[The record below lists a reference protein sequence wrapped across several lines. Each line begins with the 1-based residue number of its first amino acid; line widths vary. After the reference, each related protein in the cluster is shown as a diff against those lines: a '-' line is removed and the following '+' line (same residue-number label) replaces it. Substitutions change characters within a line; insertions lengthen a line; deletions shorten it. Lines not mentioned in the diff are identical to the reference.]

1 MRAPINA
8 LGPVAED
15 VIETLGFGYAV
26 YGFVAALPIFL
37 FGLMSPVVSRL
48 LRRFSGERLFLAGL
62 LLLIFGCWARGA
74 DDPLLFIAGTLVMGF
89 GITQLNVLMPAVIK
103 TGFKEKWPVMM
114 SVYAALIGLSGTA
127 GVALSTQLF
136 AATADFS
143 ASLRVWAPAALPALL
158 LLLSLRK
165 GFVPKETAAPETSGR
180 ITSARLLFTLVAI
193 TGLQA
198 AINSTLSLW
207 LPSALT
213 ADGFTSAQ
221 AGAFVTTLL
230 VASIRGKLRAAR
242 TFEALPELQCPR
254 LPIGRGLRA
263 SRSLSRAS
271 AARPHGARRGLCAG
285 NLRCGILRDAREENR
300 RFRAARGAHWAR
312 AVRRL
317 RPRGRRSLSDGRRR
331 GVSLGLDRSDA
342 SDGFRPPLGALC
354 GARRTSGVNHSRK
367 PAENGGA
374 RTFAVL

>member
-165 GFVPKETAAPETSGR
+165 GFVPKETAARNVGPNHLCPAPFH
-180 ITSARLLFTLVAI
+180 ARRHHGTPGGHQFDPQPVA
-193 TGLQA
+193 
-198 AINSTLSLW
+198 SLR
-207 LPSALT
+207 
-213 ADGFTSAQ
+213 ADGRRLHVR
-221 AGAFVTTLL
+221 AGRSLRHDTPHRLD
-230 VASIRGKLRAAR
+230 RGKLRAAR
-242 TFEALPELQCPR
+242 ALAALSGLHGPR
-254 LPIGRGLRA
+254 RA
-263 SRSLSRAS
+263 FGCRLCSSRSLPRQS

-300 RFRAARGAHWAR
+300 RFRAARGAHRAR

-331 GVSLGLDRSDA
+331 GASLGLGRSDA

>member
-165 GFVPKETAAPETSGR
+165 GFVPKETAAP
-180 ITSARLLFTLVAI
+180 
-193 TGLQA
+193 
-198 AINSTLSLW
+198 
-207 LPSALT
+207 
-213 ADGFTSAQ
+213 
-221 AGAFVTTLL
+221 
-230 VASIRGKLRAAR
+230 
-242 TFEALPELQCPR
+242 
-254 LPIGRGLRA
+254 
-263 SRSLSRAS
+263 
-271 AARPHGARRGLCAG
+271 
-285 NLRCGILRDAREENR
+285 
-300 RFRAARGAHWAR
+300 
-312 AVRRL
+312 
-317 RPRGRRSLSDGRRR
+317 
-331 GVSLGLDRSDA
+331 
-342 SDGFRPPLGALC
+342 
-354 GARRTSGVNHSRK
+354 
-367 PAENGGA
+367 
-374 RTFAVL
+374 